1 MIDTAPV
8 SQMKASQLFVFLI
21 VYIDHL
27 QATQETTT
35 ARRYA
40 SVVCATAPCP
50 SVCVCVCV
58 CHKSELYQNAE

>member
-27 QATQETTT
+27 QATQETTNNYFY
-35 ARRYA
+35 R
-40 SVVCATAPCP
+40 ATLC
-50 SVCVCVCV
+50 
-58 CHKSELYQNAE
+58 